1 MFSSHEK
8 KEAGKKIGLT
18 IVAFSIVALFL
29 FPIYWMVITSF
40 KTNAEIFSA
49 APTFFPKKFSL
60 DGYKRQFAY
69 ASVPLWVNLKNSLII
84 SLGTTVIST
93 VLATFSAYGLARYK
107 VRFGKLIIMCFLI
120 SEMLPTVLFLSS
132 LFMIFKKT
140 GIMNTLMAPVI
151 FACLHGIPFCV
162 ITLRPYFLGIPKEL
176 EEAAIIDGCNRF
188 TAFFRIM
195 VPIIY
200 PGIIVAAAFTFL
212 WGWGDLMG
220 ALTFVAYDLKQP
232 LTVNMYKSIGEFGVE
247 WSSLM
252 AFSVLITI
260 PVILMFV
267 FLQKHLISGTTAGAV
282 KG

>member
-1 MFSSHEK
+1 
-8 KEAGKKIGLT
+8 
-18 IVAFSIVALFL
+18 
-29 FPIYWMVITSF
+29 
-40 KTNAEIFSA
+40 
-49 APTFFPKKFSL
+49 
-60 DGYKRQFAY
+60 
-69 ASVPLWVNLKNSLII
+69 
-84 SLGTTVIST
+84 
-93 VLATFSAYGLARYK
+93 
-107 VRFGKLIIMCFLI
+107 
-120 SEMLPTVLFLSS
+120 
-132 LFMIFKKT
+132 
-140 GIMNTLMAPVI
+140 MNTLMAPVI

-188 TAFFRIM
+188 TVFFRIM

-220 ALTFVAYDLKQP
+220 AMTFVADDLKQP

-260 PVILMFV
+260 PVILMFI
-267 FLQKHLISGTTAGAV
+267 FLQKYLISGITAGAV